1 SSGLARET
9 LETLVMLYGR
19 AYPRVI
25 DLAGKVPGGADRLC
39 PRNPDIVAQLHLA
52 VQDEMAVSLQDFLLR
67 RTGIGTSRC
76 QGTDCAEP
84 IGRRMGQ
91 LLGWTPRRLEAE
103 LDAYGAHVARPR
115 RITKAEARRASVT
128 SCGALGAST
137 CPVDG

>member
-1 SSGLARET
+1 RFTLDGLDEEPGRVEAHTWLDVSAEVASSGLARET

-52 VQDEMAVSLQDFLLR
+52 VQDEMAVSPQDFLPR

-76 QGTDCAEP
+76 QGTRCS
-84 IGRRMGQ
+84 
-91 LLGWTPRRLEAE
+91 
-103 LDAYGAHVARPR
+103 
-115 RITKAEARRASVT
+115 AS
-128 SCGALGAST
+128 AST
-137 CPVDG
+137 RSPPSSTPLRTSTR

>member
-1 SSGLARET
+1 MADLILLQFFFFNDTATTEIYT
-9 LETLVMLYGR
+9 LSLHDALPICT
-19 AYPRVI
+19 
-25 DLAGKVPGGADRLC
+25 DRLC

-103 LDAYGAHVARPR
+103 LDAYRAPVARPQR
-115 RITKAEARRASVT
+115 LKTA
-128 SCGALGAST
+128 
-137 CPVDG
+137 